1 MSGWSGLCCE
11 ETGGKGG
18 GEGVD
23 GRQRRM
29 CIRERGWIGV
39 GEQPSILTIVG
50 SGIVLV
56 CVGSYCIVGIRGERR
71 RLNPKSP
78 IKPTEGDF

>member
-1 MSGWSGLCCE
+1 
-11 ETGGKGG
+11 
-18 GEGVD
+18 V
-23 GRQRRM
+23 
-29 CIRERGWIGV
+29 WIGV

-50 SGIVLV
+50 SGIVLA